1 MEEEDF
7 FEDWKGDWK
16 EKKEDF
22 HTNQA
27 ELFRHIRDR
36 KNLEIR
42 LERRMEKVMKELSRS
57 ISEEVYPI
65 KAYG

>member
-1 MEEEDF
+1 MKKEEF
-7 FEDWKGDWK
+7 FEEWKGDWK
-16 EKKEDF
+16 ERKEEF

-27 ELFRHIRDR
+27 ELFRHIRAR

-42 LERRMEKVMKELSRS
+42 LERRIEKIMKELSRS